1 MSEKPFDI
9 EGGFGESYDT
19 LIRKVVFGY
28 DSIFL
33 MALGLLDLYLGEQ
46 AHILIAGSGT
56 GAELTTFGRRRRHW
70 RFTGVD
76 PSAEMVQIARI
87 KVTEQGMRERVALH
101 QGYVAGLP
109 RDERFDAA
117 TLMLVLQFV
126 ADDGQKLALLKSIG
140 ERLTPGAPF
149 VLVDLHGD
157 PTSDSFQSLLAAWKN
172 YQTLMGI
179 RREVAD
185 GLFEDAVHTQHF
197 ISEARTLELLAEAGF
212 RDVTR
217 FYTAFLHG
225 GWIAR
230 RA

>member
-1 MSEKPFDI
+1 MTDRPFDFS
-9 EGGFGESYDT
+9 ETFTESYDT

-33 MALGLLDLYLGEQ
+33 MALGLLDLSLSEN
-46 AHILIAGSGT
+46 AHVLVAGSGT
-56 GAELTTFGRRRRHW
+56 GAELTAFGKRRARW

-76 PSAEMVQIARI
+76 PSAEMIQIARI
-87 KVTEQGMRERVALH
+87 KVTEQGMRERVTLH
-101 QGYVAGLP
+101 QGYVDDLP
-109 RDERFDAA
+109 RDEKFDAA

-126 ADDGQKLALLKSIG
+126 ADDGQKLALLKSIA
-140 ERLTPGAPF
+140 ERLAPGAPF

-157 PTSDSFQSLLAAWKN
+157 PSSEAFQNMLAAWKN

-197 ISEARTLELLAEAGF
+197 ITEARTLELLGQAGF
-212 RDVTR
+212 RDVSR

-225 GWIAR
+225 GWVAR
-230 RA
+230 RG